1 MNRNT
6 LVITTLSIIGMIVF
20 LAAAYFFTSGGGQ
33 DTTEYPDLKIV
44 KNTDH
49 AKWSKQNKT
58 VFMEYSDFQCPACGQ
73 YYALMKNLG
82 NDADGKK
89 IIENITFVYRHFPLD
104 STHPN
109 ARVAAHAAEA
119 AAMQGKFYEMHDLL
133 FEKQGEWS
141 NSENP
146 VDIFATYAKS
156 LKLNVSEFK
165 KDIDSKSVKDKVQ
178 SDLLSGRDVNIQ
190 GTPTF
195 FLNGKKINNPASLEE
210 LKKLLLEGIK

>member
-20 LAAAYFFTSGGGQ
+20 LAAAYFFTSEGEQ

-119 AAMQGKFYEMHDLL
+119 AAIQGKFYEMHDLL

-141 NSENP
+141 TNEKP
-146 VDIFATYAKS
+146 IDIFVTYAKS
-156 LKLNVSEFK
+156 LKLNVSKFK

-178 SDLLSGRDVNIQ
+178 LDLLSGRDVNVQ

-195 FLNGKKINNPASLEE
+195 FLYGKKINNPASLEE
-210 LKKLLLEGIK
+210 LKKVLLEGIK